1 MHEAV
6 LETSLSKG
14 KSIPLP
20 CPLRAYYHGSAGRRS
35 YQEATIA
42 RTSRQPLK
50 YWSDFGE
57 AMPNTYQQKAH

>member
-14 KSIPLP
+14 KRIPLP
-20 CPLRAYYHGSAGRRS
+20 YLLRAYHHCSAGRRS
-35 YQEATIA
+35 YQEATTA

-57 AMPNTYQQKAH
+57 ERPSMCQQKAR